1 MMTRHEDGWETCHWV
16 YPDGW
21 ASCTGTVR
29 RMPYP
34 SDRTDEQRD
43 LLEPV
48 PDAPGKRGRRHA
60 DDLRS
65 MGDAMLYIAQT
76 TCGSRLVGGGGG
88 VCDTAGDVGF
98 RCQQPGR
105 VGGAAAEDE
114 PGYAE
119 GRGKPGGG
127 GDGACDGCSDDE
139 PDQA

>member
-65 MGDAMLYIAQT
+65 MVDAMLYIAQT
-76 TCGSRLVGGGGG
+76 TCGSRLVGG
-88 VCDTAGDVGF
+88 
-98 RCQQPGR
+98 GR